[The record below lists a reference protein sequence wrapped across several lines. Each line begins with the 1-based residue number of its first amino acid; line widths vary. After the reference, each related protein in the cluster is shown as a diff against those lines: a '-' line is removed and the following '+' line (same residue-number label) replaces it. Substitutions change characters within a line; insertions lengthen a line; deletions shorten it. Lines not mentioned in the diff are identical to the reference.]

1 MEQCPA
7 GSACN
12 STAMGIIHSVIR
24 DDGAVKVCVCVD
36 LVCVVMMLA
45 DRIHAS
51 GHTAG
56 TYQQ

>member
-12 STAMGIIHSVIR
+12 STAMEIIHSVIR

-56 TYQQ
+56 THQQ